1 MNIEQ
6 IAVRRNLFPIGGLY
20 SNSLIQ
26 LLISII
32 VISIYFVCGA
42 VHAQSH
48 ERDVVE
54 ISVVQKL
61 SLRGHL
67 SIFHDAHHLDAQTL
81 VREHAADF
89 RRLPSTISEGFTGDA
104 VWIAFT
110 VQSSGLQY
118 PETYWLEFDQP
129 LFRDIHLYEWSDHK
143 AVEVWTRGLRGGR
156 AEDFDFRKP
165 AFRIELADNQPH
177 RFLVRVQT
185 PTAIASDVIVWAPSA
200 FANTLS
206 VEQFA
211 WGMIFGSYLLAILFY
226 LGFSIY
232 TREKMYGLYTVYVS
246 LCFTTAFFTG
256 AWPLEISEDLSLDA
270 FYKTLAVA
278 IFLCFPVVTRFSI
291 QYLQTG
297 KLWPR
302 LSRYFEALQWLIA
315 ALASAALWPGL
326 QHRVMPVVQ
335 SYGLVVIVGL
345 VVMAVY
351 LARQGQPRAK
361 LFLLAFLPY
370 YIGVIW
376 RFLKNMGMAEHS
388 FWSDNSYQLGTFI
401 HVMVLSFGLFAMYSN
416 IRKDKERVEMK
427 LQAESALRKEHA
439 EFMAMISHEF
449 RTPLSIIAATS
460 DNLLNAPDL
469 EDKSR
474 SRVEK
479 ILRANQRLH
488 ELMDKHLSSE
498 RLLFDAL
505 TTELSPCDL
514 RRCAQRVVA
523 DFQDM
528 DGARVQLQPG
538 VAVWV
543 DGNDELI
550 RLALSNLL
558 SNAKRYT
565 PAPGEIEVSLER
577 EGEWA
582 CLRVRDSG
590 PGITQQDM
598 PKIFDKYFRGS
609 STGQPGAGLGLYLV
623 QWIMRRH
630 QGHVEAVNHPEGGSV
645 FTLCFRT
652 HSKSVQEDRT

>member
-1 MNIEQ
+1 M
-6 IAVRRNLFPIGGLY
+6 
-20 SNSLIQ
+20 SSLIRFIFTS
-26 LLISII
+26 L
-32 VISIYFVCGA
+32 VISVLFFGGSVR
-42 VHAQSH
+42 AQTLAS
-48 ERDVVE
+48 DVVE
-54 ISVVQKL
+54 ISGAQKL

-67 SIFHDAHHLDAQTL
+67 SILHAARHLDAQTL
-81 VREHAADF
+81 IQEHASEF
-89 RRLPSTISEGFTGDA
+89 RRLPGTISEGFTGEA

-129 LFRDIHLYEWSDHK
+129 LFRDIHLYEWGVDR
-143 AVEVWTRGLRGGR
+143 VTELWTRYLRGGR
-156 AEDFDFRKP
+156 GEDFDFRKP
-165 AFRIELADNQPH
+165 AFRIDLEDNQPH

-200 FANTLS
+200 FANAKS

-232 TREKMYGLYTVYVS
+232 TREKMYGLYTAYVS

-256 AWPLEISEDLSLDA
+256 AWPLEISDNLSLDV
-270 FYKTLAVA
+270 FYRTLAMA

-291 QYLQTG
+291 QYLQMDRV
-297 KLWPR
+297 WPR
-302 LSRYFEALQWLIA
+302 LSRHFEMVQWLVA
-315 ALASAALWPGL
+315 AAASASLWLGL
-326 QHRVMPVVQ
+326 QHRAMPLMQ
-335 SYGLVVIVGL
+335 SYGLLVIVGL
-345 VVMAVY
+345 VAVAVS
-351 LARQGQPRAK
+351 LARQGRPRAR

-376 RFLKNMGMAEHS
+376 RFLKNMGIAEHS
-388 FWSDNSYQLGTFI
+388 FWSDNSYQFGTFI

-469 EDKSR
+469 QEKSR
-474 SRVEK
+474 ARVEK
-479 ILRANQRLH
+479 VLRANQRLH

-498 RLLFDAL
+498 RLLFDTL

-514 RRCAQRVVA
+514 QRSAQRVVA

-528 DGARVQLQPG
+528 DGARVQLQEG
-538 VAVWV
+538 RALWV

-565 PAPGEIEVSLER
+565 PAQGQIVVSLER
-577 EGEWA
+577 QGEWT

-590 PGITQQDM
+590 PGIAQQDM

-609 STGQPGAGLGLYLV
+609 SSTGLPGAGLGLYLV

-630 QGHVEAVNHPEGGSV
+630 QGRVEAANHPDGGSV
-645 FTLCFRT
+645 FTLCFPVRT
-652 HSKSVQEDRT
+652 QPVQEVRP